1 MERERFSCC
10 TIRSLERL
18 IKSLKVLVLMF
29 DLDWFS
35 MKNYSKEKNLP
46 VLSIYFKFPLGKMFK
61 NYEIRMRSNNIDR
74 I

>member
-1 MERERFSCC
+1 
-10 TIRSLERL
+10 
-18 IKSLKVLVLMF
+18 MF

-35 MKNYSKEKNLP
+35 MKNDSNEKNLP

-61 NYEIRMRSNNIDR
+61 NYEIRMRANNIDR